1 MCGIVYAQSFLG
13 LPVNNAVL
21 DQYDKQKTRGMEG
34 FGVYDGEYLNMVHAT
49 TEDKILKWLCK
60 YDSNLLLMHHRYPTS
75 TVNVKRAAHPFSTKG
90 HFGDTE
96 YILVHNGV
104 MRNHDDLFEEH
115 QEQGIDYQSLLD
127 DWTFNDSESLLW
139 DFALTMEGQQEDM
152 HSIGRIAFVCLKKE
166 QGKLTTLYFGRNSSP
181 LNMELDDEGL
191 MLSSEGPGTSIKA
204 QTLYAFDYQ
213 TRELTEQ
220 PMTFREYPALSAYDT
235 HYRGSWHDDEDDGY
249 GGQYPASYTAYQS
262 PTWDDDDDD
271 VVLSDMDNDD
281 DDDWGTLRSTLR
293 TAVKK
298 VLNKR
303 TKIEV
308 IDEDDE
314 DVFIVS
320 EKAIQDTA
328 YDYLAMSQGSF
339 ETAYWYA
346 EADYD
351 EISDWN
357 DGPANRQY
365 ARLLEGVMRYI
376 DGDPEFRNEKS
387 ISSYWAEHRR

>member
-1 MCGIVYAQSFLG
+1 MCGIVYAQSFMG

-34 FGVYDGEYLNMVHAT
+34 FGVYDGEYLNMVHTT

-75 TVNVKRAAHPFSTKG
+75 TINVKRAAHPFSTKG

-104 MRNHDDLFEEH
+104 MRNHNDLFDEH

-127 DWTFNDSESLLW
+127 DWTFNDSEALLW
-139 DFALTMEGQQEDM
+139 DFALTMEGKQDAM

-166 QGKLTTLYFGRNSSP
+166 KGKLTTLYFGRNSSP
-181 LNMELDDEGL
+181 LNMDLDDEGL

-213 TRELTEQ
+213 TRELTEKL
-220 PMTFREYPALSAYDT
+220 MEFREYPAVQAHDT
-235 HYRGSWHDDEDDGY
+235 HYRGSWNDEYDEY
-249 GGQYPASYTAYQS
+249 GGRYPDSYTSYES

-271 VVLSDMDNDD
+271 VVVSDVDD
-281 DDDWGTLRSTLR
+281 EDESGWGTLRSTLR
-293 TAVKK
+293 TAVKE
-298 VLNKR
+298 VLTSR
-303 TKIEV
+303 RQVEL
-308 IDEDDE
+308 IDEDDLE
-314 DVFIVS
+314 EVIVS
-320 EKAIQDTA
+320 EKVIQDTA
-328 YDYLAMSQGSF
+328 YDYLAMSQGNF

-357 DGPANRQY
+357 DSYANRQY
-365 ARLLEGVMRYI
+365 ARLLECVMEYI
-376 DGDPEFRNEKS
+376 DNDPEFRDEKS
-387 ISSYWAEHRR
+387 TSSYWAENRR